1 MSYAFHCTRETPF
14 RGHGVRDGVAVLHQ
28 KSFPTGQGRRRCE
41 VCNTDLGVDFE
52 RQWERDKRVAD
63 EAQAKARATGP
74 AMKRAP
80 KAAELPAGE

>member
-1 MSYAFHCTRETPF
+1 MSYAFHCTRETPY
-14 RGHGVRDGVAVLHQ
+14 RGHGVNDGTAVLHQ
-28 KSFPTGQGRRRCE
+28 HSSCTGGGRRRCD
-41 VCNTDLGVDFE
+41 VCNTDLGLDFE

-80 KAAELPAGE
+80 KAPELPASE